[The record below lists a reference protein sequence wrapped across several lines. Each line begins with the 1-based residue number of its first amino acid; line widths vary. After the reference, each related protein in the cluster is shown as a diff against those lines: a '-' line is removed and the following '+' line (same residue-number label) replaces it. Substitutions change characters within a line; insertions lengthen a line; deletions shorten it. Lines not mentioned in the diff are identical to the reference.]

1 MSEIGY
7 NGRSFVIKLDTVKI
21 AAVQSKSVTHTREA
35 IDVTNDDSN
44 GWRDLLPTPAVR
56 AIDLSI
62 EGVATEGNY
71 QLILDEW
78 NGTVNSAITIENPD
92 GSIES
97 AANGFF
103 IGSVESTGAHDGHV
117 TFTAAFQSS
126 GAVTRTPPP

>member
-7 NGRSFVIKLDTVKI
+7 NGRAFIIKLDAVKI
-21 AAVQSKSVTHTREA
+21 AAVQSKSTTHAREA

-44 GWRDLLPTPAVR
+44 GWRTTLPVPAVR
-56 AIDLSI
+56 SLDLSI
-62 EGVATEGNY
+62 EGVATEDNY

-78 NGTVNSAITIENPD
+78 LGTVNSAITIQNPD

-103 IGSVESTGAHDGHV
+103 IGSVESSGAHDGHV

>member
-44 GWRDLLPTPAVR
+44 GWRVTLPTPAVR

-62 EGVATEGNY
+62 EGVATEDNY

-78 NGTVNSAITIENPD
+78 LGTVNSAVTILNPD